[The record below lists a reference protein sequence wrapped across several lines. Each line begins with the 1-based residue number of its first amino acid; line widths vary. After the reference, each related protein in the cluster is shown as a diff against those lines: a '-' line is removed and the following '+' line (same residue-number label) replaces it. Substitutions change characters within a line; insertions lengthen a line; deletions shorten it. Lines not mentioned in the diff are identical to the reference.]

1 MGAVDEKEVEIP
13 QQSIETAKIA
23 LEEIIQADIKTGSRY
38 TLWNL
43 CNKLRPDE
51 PPHVPLISEGGAEEL
66 VEEEADEPV

>member
-1 MGAVDEKEVEIP
+1 LGAVDEKEVEIP
-13 QQSIETAKIA
+13 QQIIETAKMA

-38 TLWNL
+38 TLRNL

-51 PPHVPLISEGGAEEL
+51 PPHVPFISEGGAEEL